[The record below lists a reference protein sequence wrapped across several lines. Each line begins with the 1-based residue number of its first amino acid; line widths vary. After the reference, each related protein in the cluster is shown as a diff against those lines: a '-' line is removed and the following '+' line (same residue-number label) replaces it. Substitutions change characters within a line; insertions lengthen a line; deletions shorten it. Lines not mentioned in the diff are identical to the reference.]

1 MYFLGTYFDVF
12 LRSNRWFKRFLTS
25 FDWRN
30 HINSM
35 KLVNNKVEITHFEF
49 RMPKNIKSHDLSIR
63 INSEFIKI
71 CTCMAVSLL
80 SAQLSH
86 PALQFLSFLNCL
98 SPTSKNLR
106 RAEVLE
112 IGDFISNIYSG
123 LFRAENQRVQFM
135 SNCCNWTQI
144 APVDWNLINKLL
156 KIDGCN

>member
-112 IGDFISNIYSG
+112 IGDFISNIYLKNSKPSSKDAKK
-123 LFRAENQRVQFM
+123 LKSFSQP
-135 SNCCNWTQI
+135 QI
-144 APVDWNLINKLL
+144 RTFLAL
-156 KIDGCN
+156 